1 MEVPYEDLSTSD
13 LYIDCVY
20 QGGQAGNIADEPF
33 HLLIPG
39 CENSGGFR
47 KKLRRDGS
55 GKYAYVVLYT
65 SLEELEWPD
74 YMDVET
80 GVFRYYGDNRKP
92 GRALTDTP
100 KKGNSILEEAFHL
113 LNSGEHLD
121 DIPPFFIFSK
131 ARPGRDS
138 KTGTGRDIKFL
149 GLAAPGNPNLSSEND
164 LVAFWRA
171 LKGNRFQ
178 NYETYFT
185 VLDTGSEAISRQ
197 WISELITDHAAAM
210 EHAPEAWKEFICKGR
225 KGIKPLRA
233 QKILRIPDKYDQLQS
248 DNEGLGCLKIIRD
261 HYKYF
266 GQDRRRFY
274 QGFEACAINLV
285 QKMDPHFT
293 SFDLTRPW
301 RDGGRDAI
309 GTYTVNSGAVNH
321 ALKMECSLE
330 AKCYSENDSVGVKEM
345 SRLISRIRYRQ
356 FGILVTTSY
365 VDKQAYEEVVDD
377 GHPILIVTAADIAGI
392 LRRNSIHQ
400 DNINEWLNEID
411 KNNSYLQSYI
421 K

>member
-1 MEVPYEDLSTSD
+1 MEIPYEDLSTSD

-20 QGGQAGNIADEPF
+20 KGGQAGNISDEPF

-47 KKLRRDGS
+47 KKKREDGS

-80 GVFRYYGDNRKP
+80 GVFRYYGDNRQP

-100 KKGNSILEEAFHL
+100 KKGNSILEESFHL

-149 GLAAPGNPNLSSEND
+149 GLAAPGNPSLSSEND

-178 NYETYFT
+178 NYEAYFT
-185 VLDTGSEAISRQ
+185 VLDTGTEAISRQ
-197 WISELITDHAAAM
+197 WIKELITDHAAAM
-210 EHAPEAWKEFICKGR
+210 EHAPSAWKEFICKGR
-225 KGIKPLRA
+225 KGIKALKA
-233 QKILRIPDKYDQLQS
+233 QKILHIPDKYEQLQS
-248 DNEGLGCLKIIRD
+248 DNEGIVCLNAIRD

-266 GQDRRRFY
+266 GPEGRRFY
-274 QGFEACAINLV
+274 QGFEACAIDLM

-309 GTYTVNSGAVNH
+309 GTYTVHSGAVNH

-330 AKCYSENDSVGVKEM
+330 AKCYSENDGVGVKEM

-365 VDKQAYEEVVDD
+365 VDKQAYEEIVED
-377 GHPILIVTAADIAGI
+377 GHPILIVTAADIAAI
-392 LRRNSIHQ
+392 LRRNSIYQ
-400 DNINEWLNEID
+400 DNISEWLNDID
-411 KNNSYLQSYI
+411 KKNTYLQSYI